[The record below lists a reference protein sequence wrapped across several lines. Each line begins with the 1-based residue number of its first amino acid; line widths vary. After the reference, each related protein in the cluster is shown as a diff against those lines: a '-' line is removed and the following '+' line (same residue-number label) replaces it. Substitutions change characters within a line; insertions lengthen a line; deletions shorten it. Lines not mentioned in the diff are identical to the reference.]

1 MPTLANRSSFSFR
14 GSAYTAT
21 SVSVDAA
28 TPEIVNMTAVG
39 DPVGA
44 MKMVPTGAYT
54 SPGRISVECLGFAD
68 PIGLVGTTGDAVLS
82 TSGTTITKRVVCE
95 SASVEA
101 RVGDLLRLRFSLMPT
116 DYTG

>member
-1 MPTLANRSSFSFR
+1 MLANQSAFTF
-14 GSAYTAT
+14 GGAAYTAT
-21 SVSVDAA
+21 SVAVEAP

-39 DPVGA
+39 DGVGTI
-44 MKMVPTGAYT
+44 KMVPTGAYT
-54 SPGRISVECLGFAD
+54 SPGRINVECLGFAD
-68 PIGLVGTTGDAVLS
+68 PISLVGSTGDAVLS